1 MLTRPELVLWALEE
15 GPAAL
20 LARHMGQMP
29 SYLDLSFI
37 SFNSVILDIQ
47 NFTILSFRLSNV
59 FYFGVLNDI
68 TSFIPLLDSSLVD
81 YKIQLRFQLFVV
93 VFFTFF
99 FHFVLCGGEA
109 TYTPHSMFMKVKE
122 QVV

>member
-15 GPAAL
+15 RPAAL
-20 LARHMGQMP
+20 LARNMGQMP
-29 SYLDLSFI
+29 SYLDLSFF

-68 TSFIPLLDSSLVD
+68 TFFIPLLDSSLVD
-81 YKIQLRFQLFVV
+81 YKIQLSFQLLVV

-99 FHFVLCGGEA
+99 FILCCVGVR
-109 TYTPHSMFMKVKE
+109 PHTHHIACS
-122 QVV
+122 